1 MGDANLIIISLCFLL
16 LLAYLFDITS
26 SKTRIP
32 SVLFLLLAG
41 WLTKVI
47 VVEMLNISLPDLTFT
62 LPILGTVGLILI
74 ILEASLELELN
85 KDKFPFILKTALFA
99 LLPILIISS
108 TLALA
113 FWYFGNIPFKVGFV
127 NSIPLAVIS
136 SSIAISSA
144 KNLPAEDREFIVYES
159 SLSDIFG
166 IIAFN
171 FFVFNN
177 GIEVKS
183 IITFAFET
191 LLILII
197 ASLTTLSLAFLLS
210 RIKHHVKFIPIIV
223 IIIMIYAISKVYH
236 LPALILILVFGLF
249 LGNIDKIERTSKLFE
264 MLRVDVLSDEVDRF
278 KELTIEFTFLVRSF
292 FFLLFG
298 YLIETSNLLNLK
310 TVLWSIAICALI
322 YVLRFILIKAFKLSA
337 KPILF
342 IAPRGLITILL
353 FISIPVSY
361 RIDLVNESLIVQVV
375 ILTSLMMLGAMRSKT
390 AGAVDVV

>member
-223 IIIMIYAISKVYH
+223 IIIMIYAISKIYH

-249 LGNIDKIERTSKLFE
+249 LGNIDKIERTSYFHK
-264 MLRVDVLSDEVDRF
+264 R
-278 KELTIEFTFLVRSF
+278 
-292 FFLLFG
+292 
-298 YLIETSNLLNLK
+298 
-310 TVLWSIAICALI
+310 
-322 YVLRFILIKAFKLSA
+322 
-337 KPILF
+337 
-342 IAPRGLITILL
+342 
-353 FISIPVSY
+353 
-361 RIDLVNESLIVQVV
+361 
-375 ILTSLMMLGAMRSKT
+375 
-390 AGAVDVV
+390 

>member
-1 MGDANLIIISLCFLL
+1 
-16 LLAYLFDITS
+16 
-26 SKTRIP
+26 
-32 SVLFLLLAG
+32 
-41 WLTKVI
+41 
-47 VVEMLNISLPDLTFT
+47 
-62 LPILGTVGLILI
+62 
-74 ILEASLELELN
+74 
-85 KDKFPFILKTALFA
+85 
-99 LLPILIISS
+99 
-108 TLALA
+108 
-113 FWYFGNIPFKVGFV
+113 GNIPFKVGFV

-223 IIIMIYAISKVYH
+223 IIIMIYAISKIYH

-310 TVLWSIAICALI
+310 TVL
-322 YVLRFILIKAFKLSA
+322 
-337 KPILF
+337 
-342 IAPRGLITILL
+342 
-353 FISIPVSY
+353 
-361 RIDLVNESLIVQVV
+361 
-375 ILTSLMMLGAMRSKT
+375 
-390 AGAVDVV
+390 

>member
-47 VVEMLNISLPDLTFT
+47 IVEMLNISLSYLTFT

-223 IIIMIYAISKVYH
+223 IIIMIYAISKIYH

-310 TVLWSIAICALI
+310 TVL
-322 YVLRFILIKAFKLSA
+322 
-337 KPILF
+337 
-342 IAPRGLITILL
+342 
-353 FISIPVSY
+353 
-361 RIDLVNESLIVQVV
+361 
-375 ILTSLMMLGAMRSKT
+375 
-390 AGAVDVV
+390 

>member
-32 SVLFLLLAG
+32 SVLFLLFAG

-47 VVEMLNISLPDLTFT
+47 VVETLNISLPDLTFT

-166 IIAFN
+166 IITFN

-183 IITFAFET
+183 ILTLAFET

-197 ASLTTLSLAFLLS
+197 ASLTTLTLAFLLS

-223 IIIMIYAISKVYH
+223 IIIMIYAISKIYH

-310 TVLWSIAICALI
+310 TVLWAIAICALI
-322 YVLRFILIKAFKLSA
+322 YILRFILIKAFKLSA
-337 KPILF
+337 KQILF

-361 RIDLVNESLIVQVV
+361 RVDLVNESLIVQVV
-375 ILTSLMMLGAMRSKT
+375 VLTSLMMLGAMRSKT
-390 AGAVDVV
+390 AGVVDVV